1 MFILLSI
8 TFIFFLFFANRGLTV
23 HDEGYIL
30 DAAWRFA
37 QGQVPYRDFWII
49 YPPGIVYVLGS
60 LFKVFGP
67 NILLGR
73 FLMVL
78 VGLVI
83 SYLLFKVTRQLMP
96 SLLFLSWGIPHLNF
110 PWPTWFVLLFML
122 ASLATTNSPRLSGLF
137 AGISLLFKQTLGVA
151 VVLAALLSTKSR
163 FKLIQGLTLPILA
176 TLFLLASQGAVGEFI
191 HITLIRTMEY
201 QAQGLMATPLPAFNL
216 LNLPKTFFYYFP
228 ILLLSFYAVKL
239 LRHEL
244 PHHQTI
250 VFIYVSLFFLAGY
263 RPTTDILH
271 VSLIYTAL
279 FPLIAMLKPKW
290 SILVFIPIFS
300 LGLAKLY
307 LKPYA
312 GFEAPYPQQNHP
324 AGVANLLVDDRALNL
339 IQLSQYIKQHTSSRE
354 PIFVYFYA
362 PMIYF
367 LSDRPNASRFPMVQ
381 AGVLNSQEEQGVI
394 RDLSKVNLVV
404 LQLRADTVVY
414 DTLIKDFAFDHQFGD
429 YQVRI
434 RKP

>member
-1 MFILLSI
+1 MFVLLVV
-8 TFIFFLFFANRGLTV
+8 TAGFFLLFANRGLTV

-78 VGLVI
+78 VGLII
-83 SYLLFKVTRQLMP
+83 SYLLFKITRQLMP

-163 FKLIQGLTLPILA
+163 FKLIQGLILPILA
-176 TLFLLASQGAVGEFI
+176 TLFFLASQGAVGEFI
-191 HITLIRTMEY
+191 HITLIRTLEY
-201 QAQGLMATPLPAFNL
+201 QTQGLMRTPLPAFSA
-216 LNLPKTFFYYFP
+216 NLPKIFFYYFP
-228 ILLLSFYAVKL
+228 FVLLCFYAFKL
-239 LRHEL
+239 LRRQL
-244 PHHQTI
+244 NRHQII
-250 VFIYVSLFFLAGY
+250 VFTYVSLFFLAGY

-271 VSLIYTAL
+271 VSLIYPAL
-279 FPLIAMLKPKW
+279 FPLIAMLKRQW
-290 SILVFIPIFS
+290 AFLLFIPIFS

-312 GFEAPYPQQNHP
+312 GFEAPYPQQIYR
-324 AGVANLLVDDRALNL
+324 AGSLLVDDRALN
-339 IQLSQYIKQHTSSRE
+339 IFRVSRYINQRTQTGE
-354 PIFVYFYA
+354 PIFVYYYA

-367 LSDRPNASRFPMVQ
+367 LSGHSNATRFPMAQ
-381 AGVLNSQEEQGVI
+381 AGVLNQAETQELIQ
-394 RDLSKVNLVV
+394 DLTQVNLVI
-404 LQLRADTVVY
+404 LQPRADTAVY
-414 DTLIKDFAFDHQFGD
+414 DRLMTDFIFDRQFGD